1 MVQPLIPSKHLK
13 APKKLP
19 YKGPLHGS
27 LKEKVRLKKNSW
39 EHEKVVFEVRKFH
52 SDIVRPIRMSNKPPQ
67 KIANLVFE
75 NSLVQNLYKTC
86 TKLVQNLYKTCT
98 TLVQNLYKTCIGCN

>member
-52 SDIVRPIRMSNKPPQ
+52 SDIVRPIRMSNKPPK

-86 TKLVQNLYKTCT
+86 TKLVQN
-98 TLVQNLYKTCIGCN
+98 